1 MKDDRAK
8 LRRAKLIER
17 VRRTD
22 KHHAAAEAFAAEVKR
37 ARLAGIS
44 ERTLLLGQAYS
55 GRAVISD
62 GAELRSVVAL
72 SAQLHTLGITAA
84 RQADHARREADD
96 RLADLASA
104 ERRHKRADEER
115 RGLVNRLSEHAQ
127 RHQAA
132 VARPTG
138 TDLE

>member
-22 KHHAAAEAFAAEVKR
+22 KNHAAAEAFAAEVKR

-44 ERTLLLGQAYS
+44 ERTLMLGQAYS
-55 GRAVISD
+55 GRAAISD

-72 SAQLHTLGITAA
+72 SAQLHTLGLTAA
-84 RQADHARREADD
+84 RQADHARREADE

-104 ERRHKRADEER
+104 DRRHKRADEER
-115 RGLVNRLSEHAQ
+115 RGLANRLSEHAQ
-127 RHQAA
+127 RHEAA
-132 VARPTG
+132 VARPSG